1 MTELIRLLFVS
12 DTFILRVSINLC
24 LNEDVIERLF
34 VAVFEHLLKL
44 FTVVV
49 CAGGSA
55 VDIGADNNDAVAFGV
70 FHTDMNLSVDGL
82 FRLPVT

>member
-24 LNEDVIERLF
+24 LNENIIEGFF
-34 VAVFEHLLKL
+34 VAVFEHALKI
-44 FTVVV
+44 FAVVV
-49 CAGGSA
+49 GAGHRTIY
-55 VDIGADNNDAVAFGV
+55 VRADYNDVVAFGV